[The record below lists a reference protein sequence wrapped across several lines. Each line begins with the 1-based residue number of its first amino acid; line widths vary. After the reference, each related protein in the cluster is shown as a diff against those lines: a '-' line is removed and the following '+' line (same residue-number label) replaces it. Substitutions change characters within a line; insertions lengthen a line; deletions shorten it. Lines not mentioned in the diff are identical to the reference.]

1 MAVGRVM
8 RIGRS
13 LDNELVV
20 SDLQVSRH
28 HAEFRATSDG
38 RFEIVDLGSHNGT
51 YVNGQ
56 PVRQQIIGPNDIVGV
71 GHSTF
76 RLVGDR
82 LEEFVDTG
90 DVSFSARHLTVTVDG
105 GKQILKDVSFG
116 VPEKSLIAVIGPSGS
131 GKSTLLK
138 ALTGYRPANQGDV
151 LYDNRNLY
159 KQFAEL
165 RQRIGLVPQDDIL
178 HKELTVRKAL
188 RYAAK
193 LRFPGDTAVSEREA
207 RIEEVLRELKL
218 DIHKDKKVTALSGG
232 QRKRVSVALELLTK
246 PSLIFLDEPTSG
258 LDPGMDRD
266 VMQLLRGLADD
277 GRTVLVVTHSVAE
290 LALCDKLL
298 VMAPG
303 GSVAYFGPP
312 EEALNFFGYET
323 WADVFS
329 AFENYRD
336 YDWAGRWK
344 GSQHYQMY
352 AADID
357 AVAPQSVHVQP
368 QMVHPPKAQSWGS
381 QLWTLVR
388 RYCSVIASDRGFI
401 ALMLL
406 LPAVL
411 GGVSCVIPSD
421 YGLAPPA
428 PHHFNQDAGTIM
440 LILSVGACFAG
451 AANSVREL
459 IKERVIYE
467 RERAVGLSR
476 SAYLMSKVIVL
487 GVITAVQGV
496 LITAIGFSVRKLP
509 EHGVVIKNLLSRR
522 ALPGDHRPRL
532 HLDDDRPRDLL
543 AGQDRR
549 EDDAAAGDVRDRPGR
564 LHRHH
569 VQDLRLAGCR
579 AGRLADALTLGHR
592 RRGSLAEPLAHH
604 GPDGQEQPQQPRP
617 ALVAHRSAS
626 GRSTWSSSFSSAP
639 PAASWSPGC
648 CAATSR
654 RSCASNRPV
663 RTPKGGGTREGAA
676 ALRRLAEVCAP
687 RRSVGRV
694 HVVHRAVHLG
704 RVVAGGGD
712 VGDRVVDV
720 PGGAVDVVRLE
731 GRVDDLQQTL
741 GGDAGGGVGVPVVDG
756 VGVAGGLPH
765 DVAVEAVVG
774 ARDALGV
781 HDVQGLLDPAVKV
794 VGVGLGG
801 AGAGAALTGLR
812 SSERLAASLSAR
824 SLSAFALAAASAS
837 AFFLASASAFACLA
851 ALSDC
856 LESSSDW
863 VAPKEEAF
871 QATGFTEAA
880 CWPLPSAEAPGTSA
894 NARAAAPAA
903 AMPSGGELVDLG
915 QTGIARDGGAHA
927 EQNLFQS
934 RESQWPGTVREK
946 RRTFRSTA
954 PCDAAIVS
962 GCKKSCGKGVTYYP
976 ASLTRG
982 VRSARR
988 IDSLPAE
995 AAPYGPLT
1003 RPLGGFVRDV
1013 RPMSGLTPGA
1023 AHAHPVCPNPY
1034 AKFAIKKNA

>member
-1 MAVGRVM
+1 MPELVLELNGQTWTLDPSRSYTLGRDPQGDMVLEDARVSWRHAIVRWNGRSWVLEDQGSTNGTYAQGQRVHQVEIGPGSVVHLGNATDGPRLSAAGAAAPSAGDLYSAQTALAAQPGHVAPAPQQQAPGMWQQPPQGGPQQYQQQPQYQQPHGGWQQPQAAAQAPWQQPQQAQQPQPHIPHQASSPEQGRPGQGAGTGAPPVHGDRSPTTFHQLAQGRVM
-8 RIGRS
+8 RIGRA
-13 LDNELVV
+13 LENELVV
-20 SDLQVSRH
+20 ADLQVSRY

-56 PVRQQIIGPNDIVGV
+56 PVRQQIIGPQDIVGV

-193 LRFPGDTAVSEREA
+193 LRFPGDTAPAEREA
-207 RIEEVLRELKL
+207 RIDEVLRELKL
-218 DIHKDKKVTALSGG
+218 DVHKDKKVTSLSGG

-368 QMVHPPKAQSWGS
+368 QMVRPPKAQSWGS
-381 QLWTLVR
+381 QLWTLMR
-388 RYCSVIASDRGFI
+388 RYVSVIASDRGFMG
-401 ALMLL
+401 LMLI

-421 YGLAPPA
+421 YGLSAPPKG
-428 PHHFNQDAGTIM
+428 HNQDAGTIM
-440 LILSVGACFAG
+440 LILAVGMCFSG

-487 GVITAVQGV
+487 GAITALQGV
-496 LITAIGFSVRKLP
+496 IICAIGFSVRKLP
-509 EHGVVIKNLLSRR
+509 AEGLILK
-522 ALPGDHRPRL
+522 ALPAAELCIVIIALGFTSMMIGLVISSLVKTAEKTMP
-532 HLDDDRPRDLL
+532 LL
-543 AGQDRR
+543 VMFAIVQVVFTGIMFKVY
-549 EDDAAAGDVRDRPGR
+549 DAPGVEQVAWLMPSRWAIGAAGAT
-564 LHRHH
+564 L
-569 VQDLRLAGCR
+569 DLSHLMAPFDKNNPTN
-579 AGRLADALTLGHR
+579 LD
-592 RRGSLAEPLAHH
+592 PLWAHT
-604 GPDGQEQPQQPRP
+604 
-617 ALVAHRSAS
+617 VAQW
-626 GRSTWSSSFSSAP
+626 GI
-639 PAASWSPGC
+639 
-648 CAATSR
+648 
-654 RSCASNRPV
+654 
-663 RTPKGGGTREGAA
+663 
-676 ALRRLAEVCAP
+676 
-687 RRSVGRV
+687 
-694 HVVHRAVHLG
+694 
-704 RVVAGGGD
+704 
-712 VGDRVVDV
+712 
-720 PGGAVDVVRLE
+720 
-731 GRVDDLQQTL
+731 DLFVL
-741 GGDAGGGVGVPVVDG
+741 
-756 VGVAGGLPH
+756 L
-765 DVAVEAVVG
+765 
-774 ARDALGV
+774 ALGV
-781 HDVQGLLDPAVKV
+781 ACGFAVARLL
-794 VGVGLGG
+794 
-801 AGAGAALTGLR
+801 
-812 SSERLAASLSAR
+812 
-824 SLSAFALAAASAS
+824 
-837 AFFLASASAFACLA
+837 
-851 ALSDC
+851 
-856 LESSSDW
+856 
-863 VAPKEEAF
+863 
-871 QATGFTEAA
+871 
-880 CWPLPSAEAPGTSA
+880 
-894 NARAAAPAA
+894 
-903 AMPSGGELVDLG
+903 
-915 QTGIARDGGAHA
+915 
-927 EQNLFQS
+927 
-934 RESQWPGTVREK
+934 
-946 RRTFRSTA
+946 RRHEPEVMR
-954 PCDAAIVS
+954 
-962 GCKKSCGKGVTYYP
+962 K
-976 ASLTRG
+976 
-982 VRSARR
+982 
-988 IDSLPAE
+988 
-995 AAPYGPLT
+995 
-1003 RPLGGFVRDV
+1003 
-1013 RPMSGLTPGA
+1013 
-1023 AHAHPVCPNPY
+1023 
-1034 AKFAIKKNA
+1034 